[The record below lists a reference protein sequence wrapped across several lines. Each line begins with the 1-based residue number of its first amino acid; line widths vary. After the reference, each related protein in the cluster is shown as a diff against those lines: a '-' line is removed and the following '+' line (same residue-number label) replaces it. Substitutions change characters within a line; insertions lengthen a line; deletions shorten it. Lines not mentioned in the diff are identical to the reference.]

1 MTVRTSC
8 ILALAC
14 VLPQAAWPQAP
25 STSSGQAFPW
35 KAIQVISTASP
46 GSSGDAALR
55 LVAARMSAALGQ
67 PVVVDIRP
75 AARGAQMA
83 QALARAT
90 PDGHTITFGTS
101 GTYVN
106 SRYLFKNVSFDV
118 LKDFV
123 PISLTVRSP
132 TYVAISNAL
141 PIHSLAELID
151 YAKKHPGK
159 IEYASTG
166 AGSVFHL
173 AGESLKLYA
182 GIDMLHVPYAQAN
195 FGLMINDW
203 VSGRVPLYFPAYA
216 FLAPNLGKVRPLAVL
231 ANKPTGRMPN
241 VPAVTDT
248 LPQFQTFD
256 VWWAFFAPAGTP
268 SAVCERLASESR
280 AALKFPDVVAKLDQ
294 LGLTAVGSTPAEL
307 DAELK
312 RDLATVGNL
321 VQKIG
326 LKPE

>member
-1 MTVRTSC
+1 MTVRTTC
-8 ILALAC
+8 LLALAC
-14 VLPQAAWPQAP
+14 LSPQAAWAQAYP
-25 STSSGQAFPW
+25 SRP
-35 KAIQVISTASP
+35 IQVISTASP
-46 GSSGDAALR
+46 GSSGDVALR
-55 LVAARMSAALGQ
+55 LVAAKMSAAMGQ
-67 PVVVDIRP
+67 PVIVDVRP

-83 QALARAT
+83 QALAKAA

-106 SRYLFKNVSFDV
+106 SRFLFKNVAFDV

-132 TYVAISNAL
+132 TYVAISSTL
-141 PIHSLAELID
+141 PIHTLAELID

-182 GIDMLHVPYAQAN
+182 GIDLLHVPYAQAN
-195 FGLMINDW
+195 FGQMINDW
-203 VSGRVPLYFPAYA
+203 VSGRVPLYFPAYG

-231 ANKPTGRMPN
+231 AARRTERMPD
-241 VPAVTDT
+241 VPAVVET

-268 SAVCERLASESR
+268 AEVCERIASESR
-280 AALKFPDVVAKLDQ
+280 AALAFPDVRARLDQ
-294 LGLTAVGSTPAEL
+294 LALTAVGSTPAEL

-321 VQKIG
+321 VRKIG
-326 LKPE
+326 LRPE

>member
-1 MTVRTSC
+1 MKLRIVFLIAC
-8 ILALAC
+8 LAPALAC
-14 VLPQAAWPQAP
+14 AQ
-25 STSSGQAFPW
+25 FPT
-35 KAIQVISTASP
+35 KPIQVISTASP
-46 GSSGDAALR
+46 GSSGDVALR
-55 LVAARMSAALGQ
+55 MVAAKMAAAMGQ
-67 PVVVDIRP
+67 PVIVDIRP

-106 SRYLFKNVSFDV
+106 ARFLFKNVSFDI

-132 TYVAISNAL
+132 TYVAISSTT
-141 PIHSLAELID
+141 PIHTLAELID
-151 YAKKHPGK
+151 YAKKNPGK

-195 FGLMINDW
+195 FGQMINDW
-203 VSGRVPLYFPAYA
+203 VSGRVPLYFPAYG

-231 ANKPTGRMPN
+231 ATRRTERMPD
-241 VPAVTDT
+241 VPAVVET

-268 SAVCERLASESR
+268 GEVCEKIADESR
-280 AALKFPDVVAKLDQ
+280 AALQFPDVRARLDQ
-294 LGLTAVGSTPAEL
+294 LALTPVGSTPAEL

-321 VQKIG
+321 VKKIG

>member
-1 MTVRTSC
+1 MTIRKLC
-8 ILALAC
+8 GLALLAPT
-14 VLPQAAWPQAP
+14 LAWAQ
-25 STSSGQAFPW
+25 FPTRP
-35 KAIQVISTASP
+35 IQVISTASP
-46 GSSGDAALR
+46 GSSGDVALR
-55 LVAARMSAALGQ
+55 MVAAKMSAAMGQ
-67 PVVVDIRP
+67 PVIVDVRP

-83 QALARAT
+83 QALAKAA

-106 SRYLFKNVSFDV
+106 SRFLFKNVSFDV
-118 LKDFV
+118 LRDFV

-132 TYVAISNAL
+132 TYVAISSTM
-141 PIHSLAELID
+141 PIHTLAELID

-195 FGLMINDW
+195 FGQMINDW
-203 VSGRVPLYFPAYA
+203 VAGRVPLYFPAYG

-231 ANKPTGRMPN
+231 ATRRTERMPD
-241 VPAVTDT
+241 VPAVVET

-256 VWWAFFAPAGTP
+256 VWWAFFGPAGTP
-268 SAVCERLASESR
+268 AGVCERIAGESR
-280 AALKFPDVVAKLDQ
+280 AALKFPDVLARLDQ
-294 LGLTAVGSTPAEL
+294 LALTPVGSTPAEL
-307 DAELK
+307 DAELR
-312 RDLATVGNL
+312 RDLATVGDL

>member
-1 MTVRTSC
+1 MTVRSIFWAAC
-8 ILALAC
+8 LAPVLA
-14 VLPQAAWPQAP
+14 W
-25 STSSGQAFPW
+25 GQVPFPTRP
-35 KAIQVISTASP
+35 IQVISTASP
-46 GSSGDAALR
+46 GSSGDVALR
-55 LVAARMSAALGQ
+55 MVAAKMSAAMGQ
-67 PVVVDIRP
+67 PVIVDVRP

-83 QALARAT
+83 QALAKAA
-90 PDGHTITFGTS
+90 PDGQTIAFGTS
-101 GTYVN
+101 GTWVN
-106 SRYLFKNVSFDV
+106 SRFLFRNVSFDV
-118 LKDFV
+118 LRDFV

-132 TYVAISNAL
+132 TYVAISSTM
-141 PIHSLAELID
+141 PIHTIAELID
-151 YAKKHPGK
+151 YAKKNPGK

-195 FGLMINDW
+195 FGQMINDW
-203 VSGRVPLYFPAYA
+203 VAGRVPLYFPAYG

-231 ANKPTGRMPN
+231 ATQPTERMPN
-241 VPAVTDT
+241 VPAITDT

-268 SAVCERLASESR
+268 AGVCERIASESR
-280 AALKFPDVVAKLDQ
+280 AALKFPDVLARLDQ
-294 LGLTAVGSTPAEL
+294 LALTPVGSTPAEL

-312 RDLATVGNL
+312 RNLATVGGL
-321 VQKIG
+321 VRKIG

>member
-1 MTVRTSC
+1 MTVRMTGS
-8 ILALAC
+8 LVAVAC
-14 VLPQAAWPQAP
+14 LVPPASWAQ
-25 STSSGQAFPW
+25 TFPT
-35 KAIQVISTASP
+35 KPITVISTASP

-55 LVAARMSAALGQ
+55 LIAAKMSAALGQ
-67 PVVVDIRP
+67 PVVVDVRP

-83 QALARAT
+83 QALARAA

-106 SRYLFKNVSFDV
+106 AKFLFKNVSFDV
-118 LKDFV
+118 EKDFV

-132 TYVAISNAL
+132 TYVAVSNTL
-141 PIHSLAELID
+141 PIKSLAELID
-151 YAKKHPGK
+151 YAKRNPGK
-159 IEYASTG
+159 LEYASTG

-195 FGLMINDW
+195 FSQMISDW
-203 VSGRVPLYFPAYA
+203 VSGRVPVYFPAYG
-216 FLAPNLGKVRPLAVL
+216 FLAPNLAKVRPLAVL
-231 ANKPTGRMPN
+231 DTRRSRRLPE
-241 VPAVTDT
+241 VPAVTET

-268 SAVCERLASESR
+268 KAVRERIADESR
-280 AALKFPDVVAKLDQ
+280 AALKFPDVLARLDQ
-294 LGLTAVGSTPAEL
+294 LALTAVGSTPEEL
-307 DAELK
+307 AAELK
-312 RDLATVGNL
+312 RDMDTVAKL
-321 VQKIG
+321 VQAIG

>member
-1 MTVRTSC
+1 MTVRMSRLLVA
-8 ILALAC
+8 IAC
-14 VLPQAAWPQAP
+14 FPAAAAWAQ
-25 STSSGQAFPW
+25 SFPA
-35 KAIQVISTASP
+35 KPIQVISTASP

-55 LVAARMSAALGQ
+55 LVAAKMSAAMGQ

-83 QALARAT
+83 QALARAA

-106 SRYLFKNVSFDV
+106 ARFLFKNVSFDI

-132 TYVAISNAL
+132 TYVAVSNTL

-151 YAKKHPGK
+151 YAKKNPGK

-182 GIDMLHVPYAQAN
+182 GIDLLHVPYAQAN
-195 FGLMINDW
+195 FGQMINDW

-231 ANKPTGRMPN
+231 DTKRTGRMPD
-241 VPAVTDT
+241 VPAVTET

-256 VWWAFFAPAGTP
+256 VWWAFFAPVGTP
-268 SAVCERLASESR
+268 AAVCERLADESR
-280 AALKFPDVVAKLDQ
+280 AALRFPDVLARLDQ
-294 LGLTAVGSTPAEL
+294 LGLTPVGGTPGEL

-312 RDLATVGNL
+312 RDLATVGRL
-321 VQKIG
+321 VRAIG

>member
-1 MTVRTSC
+1 MMRRTVSLIAC
-8 ILALAC
+8 LAPALAWA
-14 VLPQAAWPQAP
+14 Q
-25 STSSGQAFPW
+25 FPT
-35 KAIQVISTASP
+35 KPIQVISTASP
-46 GSSGDAALR
+46 GSSGDVALR
-55 LVAARMSAALGQ
+55 MVATKMSAAMGH
-67 PVVVDIRP
+67 PVIVDVRP

-83 QALARAT
+83 QALAKAA

-106 SRYLFKNVSFDV
+106 ARFLFKNVSFDI
-118 LKDFV
+118 LRDFV

-132 TYVAISNAL
+132 TYVAIASTL
-141 PIHSLAELID
+141 PIRTLAELID
-151 YAKKHPGK
+151 FAKKNPGK

-195 FGLMINDW
+195 FGQMINDW
-203 VSGRVPLYFPAYA
+203 VSGRVPLYFPAYG

-231 ANKPTGRMPN
+231 ATKRTERMPD
-241 VPAVTDT
+241 VPAVVET

-268 SAVCERLASESR
+268 AEVCEKIADESR
-280 AALKFPDVVAKLDQ
+280 AALKFPDVLARLDQ
-294 LGLTAVGSTPAEL
+294 LALTPVGSTPAEL

-321 VQKIG
+321 VRKIG

>member
-1 MTVRTSC
+1 MKARMLCCVAC
-8 ILALAC
+8 LAQGLAWA
-14 VLPQAAWPQAP
+14 Q
-25 STSSGQAFPW
+25 FPT
-35 KAIQVISTASP
+35 KPIQVISTASP
-46 GSSGDAALR
+46 GSSGDVALR
-55 LVAARMSAALGQ
+55 LVAAKMSAAMGQ
-67 PVVVDIRP
+67 PVIVDVRP

-106 SRYLFKNVSFDV
+106 ARFLFKNVSFDI

-132 TYVAISNAL
+132 TYVAISNTL
-141 PIHSLAELID
+141 PIHTLAELID
-151 YAKKHPGK
+151 YARKNPGK

-195 FGLMINDW
+195 FGQMINDW
-203 VSGRVPLYFPAYA
+203 VSGRVPLYFPAYG

-231 ANKPTGRMPN
+231 ATKRTERMPD
-241 VPAVTDT
+241 VPAVVET

-268 SAVCERLASESR
+268 AEVCAKIADESR
-280 AALKFPDVVAKLDQ
+280 AALKFPDVLARLDQ
-294 LGLTAVGSTPAEL
+294 LALTAVGSTPAEL
-307 DAELK
+307 DAELR
-312 RDLATVGNL
+312 RDLATVGDL
-321 VQKIG
+321 VRKIG

>member
-1 MTVRTSC
+1 MMRRTVSLIAC
-8 ILALAC
+8 LAPALAWA
-14 VLPQAAWPQAP
+14 Q
-25 STSSGQAFPW
+25 FPT
-35 KAIQVISTASP
+35 KPIQVISTASP
-46 GSSGDAALR
+46 GSSGDVALR
-55 LVAARMSAALGQ
+55 MVATKMSAAMGH
-67 PVVVDIRP
+67 PVIVDVRP

-83 QALARAT
+83 QALAKAA

-106 SRYLFKNVSFDV
+106 ARFLFKNVSFDI
-118 LKDFV
+118 LRDFV

-132 TYVAISNAL
+132 TYVAIASTL
-141 PIHSLAELID
+141 PIRTLAELID
-151 YAKKHPGK
+151 FAKKNPGK

-195 FGLMINDW
+195 FGQMINDW
-203 VSGRVPLYFPAYA
+203 VSGRVPLYFPAYG

-231 ANKPTGRMPN
+231 ATERTERMPD
-241 VPAVTDT
+241 VPAVVET

-268 SAVCERLASESR
+268 AEVCEKIADESR
-280 AALKFPDVVAKLDQ
+280 AALKFPDVLARLDQ
-294 LGLTAVGSTPAEL
+294 LALTPVGSTPAEL

-321 VQKIG
+321 VRKIG

>member
-1 MTVRTSC
+1 MTVRTSWF
-8 ILALAC
+8 LALAC
-14 VLPQAAWPQAP
+14 LLPQAAWPQAFP
-25 STSSGQAFPW
+25 S

-55 LVAARMSAALGQ
+55 LIATKMSAALGQ
-67 PVVVDIRP
+67 PMVVDVRP

-83 QALARAT
+83 QALARAI

-106 SRYLFKNVSFDV
+106 SRFLFKNVSFDV
-118 LKDFV
+118 LRDFV

-132 TYVAISNAL
+132 TYVAVSNAL

-151 YAKKHPGK
+151 YAKKNPGR

-195 FGLMINDW
+195 FSQMINDW

-216 FLAPNLGKVRPLAVL
+216 FLAPNLAKVRPLAVL
-231 ANKPTGRMPN
+231 GTQRSARMPD
-241 VPAVTDT
+241 VPAVVETI
-248 LPQFQTFD
+248 PGFQTFD
-256 VWWAFFAPAGTP
+256 VWWAFFGPAGMP
-268 SAVCERLASESR
+268 APVAARLADESR
-280 AALKFPDVVAKLDQ
+280 AALKFPDVAQ
-294 LGLTAVGSTPAEL
+294 
-307 DAELK
+307 
-312 RDLATVGNL
+312 R
-321 VQKIG
+321 
-326 LKPE
+326 

>member
-1 MTVRTSC
+1 MVVR
-8 ILALAC
+8 AE
-14 VLPQAAWPQAP
+14 
-25 STSSGQAFPW
+25 FPT
-35 KAIQVISTASP
+35 KPIQVISTASP
-46 GSSGDAALR
+46 GSSGDVALR
-55 LVAARMSAALGQ
+55 MIATKMSAAMGQ
-67 PVVVDIRP
+67 PVIVDVRP

-83 QALARAT
+83 QALAKAV

-106 SRYLFKNVSFDV
+106 SRFLFQHVAFDV

-132 TYVAISNAL
+132 TYVAISNNL
-141 PIHSLAELID
+141 PIRTLAELID

-195 FGLMINDW
+195 FGQMINDW
-203 VSGRVPLYFPAYA
+203 VSGRVPLYFPAYG

-231 ANKPTGRMPN
+231 ATQRTERMPD
-241 VPAVTDT
+241 VPAVVET

-268 SAVCERLASESR
+268 ADVCGKIADESR
-280 AALKFPDVVAKLDQ
+280 AALKFPDVLARLDQ
-294 LGLTAVGSTPAEL
+294 LALTPVGSTPAEL

-312 RDLATVGNL
+312 RDLATVGSL
-321 VQKIG
+321 VRKIG
-326 LKPE
+326 LQPE